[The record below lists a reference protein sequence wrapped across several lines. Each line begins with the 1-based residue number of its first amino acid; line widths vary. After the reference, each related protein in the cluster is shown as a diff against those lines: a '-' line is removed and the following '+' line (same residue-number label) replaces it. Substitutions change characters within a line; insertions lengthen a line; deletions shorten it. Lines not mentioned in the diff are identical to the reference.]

1 MSENNYAEKI
11 SKIIDEFSKKFSDD
25 GNNEFMI
32 EFAERN
38 LKEFI
43 NNADDIIRNLNC
55 FTNDKSLK
63 VAVYVYI
70 FGLLFG
76 NLNCNDSLEIEKIN
90 ITLSI
95 IIELLSEGN
104 KNLKA
109 EREISEGYKYAL
121 DKLQNIQWHK
131 YPEDR
136 PKKDGSY
143 LITTIYSH
151 IPEVISENYEN
162 GEFNL
167 DAFVVAWAELP
178 EPYKENINI

>member
-1 MSENNYAEKI
+1 MTKKESQKLDN
-11 SKIIDEFSKKFSDD
+11 IIDEFRKNFSLNGD
-25 GNNEFMI
+25 NEFMI

-43 NNADDIIRNLNC
+43 DNADYLIINLNR
-55 FTNDKSLK
+55 FTTDKSIK
-63 VAVYVYI
+63 IAVYMYI
-70 FGLLFG
+70 FGLFIDYFCSDNSATTYL
-76 NLNCNDSLEIEKIN
+76 IEDA
-90 ITLSI
+90 LI
-95 IIELLSEGN
+95 IIVNLLSEAN

-121 DKLQNIQWHK
+121 DKLQKTKWHK
-131 YPEDR
+131 YPEDK

-167 DAFVVAWAELP
+167 DDFVVAWAEKP
-178 EPYKENINI
+178 SPYKEKDNE

>member
-70 FGLLFG
+70 FGLIFG
-76 NLNCNDSLEIEKIN
+76 NLNYNDSLEIEKIN

-95 IIELLSEGN
+95 IIELLSEWN
-104 KNLKA
+104 KNLKT

-121 DKLQNIQWHK
+121 DKLESTKWNK

-151 IPEVISENYEN
+151 IQEVITESYTN
-162 GEFNL
+162 GEFNH
-167 DAFVVAWAELP
+167 DAFVVAWAEKP
-178 EPYKENINI
+178 SPYEGE

>member
-1 MSENNYAEKI
+1 MSENNYTEKI

-70 FGLLFG
+70 FGLIFG

-95 IIELLSEGN
+95 IIELLSEANN
-104 KNLKA
+104 KIKA
-109 EREISEGYKYAL
+109 QKEISDGYKYAL
-121 DKLQNIQWHK
+121 DKLENTKWHK
-131 YPEDR
+131 YPEDK
-136 PKKDGSY
+136 PKEDGNY
-143 LITTIYSH
+143 LITTIYDG
-151 IPEVISENYEN
+151 IPEVISESYEN

-167 DAFVVAWAELP
+167 DAFVVAWADKP
-178 EPYKENINI
+178 DPYKEEENE

>member
-43 NNADDIIRNLNC
+43 DNADDIIRNLNC

-70 FGLLFG
+70 FGLIFG

-121 DKLQNIQWHK
+121 DKLQNTQWHK
-131 YPEDR
+131 YPEDK
-136 PKKDGSY
+136 PKKDGDY

-151 IPEVISENYEN
+151 IPEVITESYEN

-167 DAFVVAWAELP
+167 DAFVVAWAELL
-178 EPYKENINI
+178 EPYKGE